1 MKKIIGL
8 SLFLFLGFASVTNAQ
23 STVKKAEHDVKTGAK
38 KAGHGVKTG
47 AKTAGNKT
55 AELAS
60 KGKSK
65 VADKTVHDKMGPD
78 GQTIYIN
85 DEGKYYWVDKKGHH
99 QYVTEAQ
106 LKTKTK

>member
-8 SLFLFLGFASVTNAQ
+8 SLFLFFGFASVTNAQ
-23 STVKKAEHDVKTGAK
+23 STVHKATHSAK
-38 KAGHGVKTG
+38 KGVK
-47 AKTAGNKT
+47 KVGNKT

-65 VADKTVHDKMGPD
+65 VADKTVHDKIGPN
-78 GQTIYIN
+78 GETIYIN

-99 QYVTEAQ
+99 QYITESQ
-106 LKTKTK
+106 LRTKTD